1 MDTLQIEH
9 VFASDSHGR
18 SVVRGVVSRDGLPT
32 AVDTYPTAF
41 VCNTH
46 TGDQPG
52 QHWIAIY
59 ASSKKTG
66 EYFDSFGLPPL
77 YPAFRRFLQ
86 DNCEEWTYNNKTFQ
100 SPLSTVCGQYCAAY
114 LLLRSRGVPMINF
127 VKTFNTD
134 LVANDRRVFNWI
146 KDIG

>member
-1 MDTLQIEH
+1 MDTLQIKH
-9 VFASDSHGR
+9 VVASDIHAK

-46 TGDQPG
+46 TGDQPV
-52 QHWIAIY
+52 QHWIATY

-77 YPAFRRFLQ
+77 SPAFRQ
-86 DNCEEWTYNNKTFQ
+86 DTCEEWTYNNKTHQ
-100 SPLSTVCGQYCAAY
+100 SPLSTVCGQYCAVY

-127 VKTFNTD
+127 VKNIQYR
-134 LVANDRRVFNWI
+134 LSR
-146 KDIG
+146 